1 MGKPFYRQE
10 TFGARNSIGCL
21 LRRLI
26 NVSTPR
32 AEACFA
38 DEDLSFSHWVTLVC
52 VRDGIAATC
61 ADISRH
67 MNYDSGATTRIVD
80 HLETR
85 GFLTRNRSKTDR
97 RVVHL
102 SLTPE
107 GEAMAAALSPRLMEF
122 WNTAFDG
129 FSHAEAATL
138 IELLTRLL
146 TRVEQIPVE
155 PSAMAAAQ

>member
-1 MGKPFYRQE
+1 MSKPFYRTE
-10 TFGARNSIGCL
+10 NFGAQNSIGCL

-26 NVSTPR
+26 NLSTPR

-38 DEDLSFSHWVTLVC
+38 DQDLSFSHWVTLVC

-67 MNYDSGATTRIVD
+67 MNYDSGATTRLVD
-80 HLETR
+80 HLESR

-102 SLTPE
+102 ALTPE
-107 GEAMAAALSPRLMEF
+107 GEAVAGALSPRLMEF
-122 WNTAFDG
+122 WNTVFDE
-129 FSHAEAATL
+129 FNHAEATML
-138 IELLTRLL
+138 IDLLTRLL
-146 TRVEQIPVE
+146 LRIEKTPVA
-155 PSAMAAAQ
+155 PPAMAAAQ